1 VNNQRGVTLI
11 ELLVTITVMGII
23 SAPIFMMINNTLQV
37 HQDTS
42 IRNQLQH
49 EARFISQYMSEKV
62 RDGATIHRSGST
74 WKLKKG
80 NEIFITYDENG
91 KKVYFKDGANVLSS
105 HIVEFD
111 VGDGTDIEK
120 IDVRLSLEDQ
130 GRTFNLNTTIYYN
143 PMKRYFV
150 EENSN

>member
-1 VNNQRGVTLI
+1 MNNQRGVTLI

-23 SAPIFMMINNTLQV
+23 SAPIFILVNNTLQV

-49 EARFISQYMSEKV
+49 EARFISQYMIGKV
-62 RDGATIHRSGST
+62 RDGATIDRLGST

-80 NEIFITYDENG
+80 NETFITYDELA
-91 KKVYFKDGANVLSS
+91 KKVYFKDGASVLSS
-105 HIVEFD
+105 NIVEFD
-111 VGDGTDIEK
+111 VGDGTDTEK

-130 GRTFNLNTTIYYN
+130 GRTFSTNTTIYYD
-143 PMKRYFV
+143 PMTRYSV
-150 EENSN
+150 EGN

>member
-1 VNNQRGVTLI
+1 VRNQRGVTLI

-23 SAPIFMMINNTLQV
+23 STPIFMLVNNTLQV

-49 EARFISQYMSEKV
+49 EARFISQFMSEKV
-62 RDGATIHRSGST
+62 RDGAIIDRSGST

-80 NEIFITYDENG
+80 NQTFITYDEIA
-91 KKVYFKDGANVLSS
+91 KKVYFKGGATVLSS
-105 HIVEFD
+105 NIVEFD
-111 VGDGTDIEK
+111 VGDGTDTEK

-130 GRTFNLNTTIYYN
+130 GRTFNTNTTIYYD
-143 PMKRYFV
+143 PMKRYSV